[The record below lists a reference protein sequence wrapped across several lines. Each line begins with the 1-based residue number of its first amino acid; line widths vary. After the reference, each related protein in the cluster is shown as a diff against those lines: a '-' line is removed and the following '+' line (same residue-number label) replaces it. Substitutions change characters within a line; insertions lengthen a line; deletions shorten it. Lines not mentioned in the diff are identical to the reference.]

1 MRLLAI
7 YLLKDIEDGG
17 RLIFAYLLTSLKR
30 LKSRK
35 WQTVITL
42 FICLC
47 EGQKPLQADA
57 ISPPFYSLKS
67 IADDFSYRDN
77 NDDSLLQVL
86 EILEHRLSHITLS
99 DEAAD
104 DIDIFAKVFSKGDFD
119 LAFNTPR
126 KMASL
131 QDSSSRY
138 FYFHAIPSKTD
149 YSVFTGPLINLD
161 EKAFL
166 EGPFD
171 LSLGFHRKKS
181 PLERSNNVYDLYGKG
196 FLYTGVYSK
205 QHMLRFFDGLSK
217 FLSQSNL
224 SHLSSRPGG
233 NDSSNLKTHLR
244 EHLSHFMPFF
254 EQYLS
259 FKPYYETENGT
270 KRLVLR
276 FKLKLEKLKKHY
288 KHLASYFENLS
299 NRADI
304 KLIQTASI
312 KPFGQLYELT
322 INFKTLSLQ
331 YKITLDNGK
340 IVSHISHSLITSSK
354 AFTVYGLSQ
363 HPIAIDTTIDIDF
376 LGFKLENI
384 KIESLLSD
392 KIIQKQIYSSL
403 KLINIQTPKFSGAAF
418 GIFSVGV
425 IDTFIPGSL
434 AQYFETFTK
443 TLLMADSGN
452 GSQFDVLSE
461 PIELNKSR
469 YTNQIDWKL
478 NASFLDNFFLT
489 RGLAIIN
496 HLFIPSE
503 QAIED
508 MRRVAIKGLQH
519 LQKDVK
525 AITLQK
531 P

>member
-1 MRLLAI
+1 M
-7 YLLKDIEDGG
+7 
-17 RLIFAYLLTSLKR
+17 IFLHLLTSLKR
-30 LKSRK
+30 LNYRN
-35 WQTVITL
+35 WHTVITL
-42 FICLC
+42 FIYLL
-47 EGQKPLQADA
+47 EGQKTLQADA

-86 EILEHRLSHITLS
+86 EIFEHRLSHITLS
-99 DEAAD
+99 DEAAN

-126 KMASL
+126 KIASF

-149 YSVFTGPLINLD
+149 YSVLTGPMINLN

-171 LSLGFHRKKS
+171 LSLGFHRKES
-181 PLERSNNVYDLYGKG
+181 LLNRSNNVYDLYGKG
-196 FLYTGVYSK
+196 FLYTGVYTK

-224 SHLSSRPGG
+224 SQLSPQPGG
-233 NDSSNLKTHLR
+233 NDASSLTTHLR

-254 EQYLS
+254 EQFVS
-259 FKPYYETENGT
+259 FKPYYESENGT

-288 KHLASYFENLS
+288 KHLANYFENLS

-312 KPFGQLYELT
+312 KPFDQLYELT

-331 YKITLDNGK
+331 YKIILDNQK
-340 IVSHISHSLITSSK
+340 IVSHISHSPITSSK
-354 AFTVYGLSQ
+354 AFTVYDLSQ
-363 HPIAIDTTIDIDF
+363 HPIAFNTTIDIDF

-384 KIESLLSD
+384 KLESLLSD
-392 KIIQKQIYSSL
+392 KLIQKRNYSSF

-443 TLLMADSGN
+443 TLLMADGGN
-452 GSQFDVLSE
+452 GSQIDMLSE
-461 PIELNKSR
+461 PLKLTKSR
-469 YTNQIDWKL
+469 YTNQIDWRL

-503 QAIED
+503 QALED

-525 AITLQK
+525 ALMLNK

>member
-1 MRLLAI
+1 
-7 YLLKDIEDGG
+7 
-17 RLIFAYLLTSLKR
+17 
-30 LKSRK
+30 
-35 WQTVITL
+35 
-42 FICLC
+42 
-47 EGQKPLQADA
+47 
-57 ISPPFYSLKS
+57 
-67 IADDFSYRDN
+67 
-77 NDDSLLQVL
+77 VL
-86 EILEHRLSHITLS
+86 EILEHRLSHIKLS

-104 DIDIFAKVFSKGDFD
+104 DIEIFAKVFSKGDFD

-126 KMASL
+126 KIASF

-138 FYFHAIPSKTD
+138 FYFHATPSKTD
-149 YSVFTGPLINLD
+149 YSVFTGPILNLN

-166 EGPFD
+166 EGLFA

-181 PLERSNNVYDLYGKG
+181 ALDRANSVYDLYGKG
-196 FLYTGVYSK
+196 FLYTGVYTK

-224 SHLSSRPGG
+224 SHLSTPPGG
-233 NDSSNLKTHLR
+233 NDLSNLTTYLR
-244 EHLSHFMPFF
+244 ENLSLFMPFF
-254 EQYLS
+254 DKYVS

-270 KRLVLR
+270 KRLVLG

-304 KLIQTASI
+304 NLTQTASI
-312 KPFGQLYELT
+312 KPFGQLFELAV
-322 INFKTLSLQ
+322 NFKTLSLQ
-331 YKITLDNGK
+331 YKIILDHQK
-340 IVSHISHSLITSSK
+340 IVSHISHSLFTSSK
-354 AFTVYGLSQ
+354 AFTVYELSQ
-363 HPIAIDTTIDIDF
+363 HPIAFDSTIDIDF

-392 KIIQKQIYSSL
+392 KIIQKQNYSSF

-443 TLLMADSGN
+443 TLLMADGGN
-452 GSQFDVLSE
+452 GSQIDILSE
-461 PIELNKSR
+461 PLELTKSR

-503 QAIED
+503 QALED

-525 AITLQK
+525 ALTLNK